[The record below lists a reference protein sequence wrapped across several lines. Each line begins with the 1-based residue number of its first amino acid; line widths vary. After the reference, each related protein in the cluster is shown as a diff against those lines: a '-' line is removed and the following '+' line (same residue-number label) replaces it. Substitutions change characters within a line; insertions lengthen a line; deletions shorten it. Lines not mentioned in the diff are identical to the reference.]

1 MLVAAGWVCG
11 QPVAPAPAKPTE
23 TAPPQVAPGIT
34 TGTTGGATGGAE
46 VKTADPAA
54 KVVDPDDV
62 RSLEQVETEAAAVA
76 RPVDPDPVQL
86 YGWKEHIHLDKVK
99 DRMVAKL
106 DTGART
112 SSLHAEDVELFERDG
127 SKWVRFL
134 VCDPAAERPVRTRLE
149 APLVRIAKI
158 KEPGGESVARE
169 VVRLSFRIGE
179 RKLSGEFSL
188 NNRKNMLA
196 PVLIGRSVIKELGWV
211 DCGRAFLAEQ
221 KLMR

>member
-1 MLVAAGWVCG
+1 MLVAAGWACG
-11 QPVAPAPAKPTE
+11 QAVAPSPAKAAE
-23 TAPPQVAPGIT
+23 TAPPQVASGIA
-34 TGTTGGATGGAE
+34 TGTAGGAE
-46 VKTADPAA
+46 AKAAEPAA
-54 KVVDPDDV
+54 KAVDPDDV
-62 RSLEQVETEAAAVA
+62 RSLEQVETEEAAVA

-86 YGWKEHIHLDKVK
+86 YGWKEHIHLDKIK

-127 SKWVRFL
+127 RKWVRFL
-134 VCDPAAERPVRTRLE
+134 ACDPAAERPVRTRLE

-158 KEPGGESVARE
+158 KEPGGQSVARE
-169 VVRLSFRIGE
+169 VVRLAFRIGE
-179 RKLSGEFSL
+179 RKLSGEFTL

-211 DCGRAFLAEQ
+211 DCGRVFLAEQ